1 MRCPHAAGP
10 SFERRTYPVLVQP
23 LASPDAIPKAPKP
36 IKWWMA
42 VAALALIGLSI
53 WGVYAWL
60 STPVNAVAPADT
72 ADLPQAQRLEIA
84 RLRMDIIRNA
94 LTVGAGLGGLLA
106 LALSF
111 RRQHHTEHQQRHLEY
126 VTEQAHD
133 QRERDLRQ
141 REAAAKASED
151 DALQRRITELRIQAV
166 AQLGHDRAAVRIGGL
181 HNLERLGSMYPEL
194 RQTVLDEICAYL
206 RMPFDPKPA
215 KGKAAEVGQEQQVR
229 DIALALITRHLRPEE
244 GEYWE
249 HERIDLSSA
258 VLSNANF
265 TGCKFS
271 RAIFRR
277 TEFRGTARFVAV
289 HFDQFANFNH
299 AHFDNDAWFS
309 FAYFAAAAFF
319 SSTRFEGDLTF
330 SNSQSRVDGFRFDNA
345 TARKGHLLLL
355 PNNVD
360 GIFEERKGDLDWLWF
375 QPNDI
380 EEPFQPDG

>member
-10 SFERRTYPVLVQP
+10 SSEWRTYPVLVQP

-126 VTEQAHD
+126 VTEQAHE

-215 KGKAAEVGQEQQVR
+215 KGKASEVGQEQQVR
-229 DIALALITRHLRPEE
+229 DIALALITRHLRDE
-244 GEYWE
+244 GEYWD
-249 HERIDLSSA
+249 HKRIDLSGA

-265 TGCKFS
+265 FTCKFS

-277 TEFRGTARFVAV
+277 TEFRGSTRFVSA
-289 HFDQFANFNH
+289 HFQEFANFNH
-299 AHFDNDAWFS
+299 A
-309 FAYFAAAAFF
+309 
-319 SSTRFEGDLTF
+319 
-330 SNSQSRVDGFRFDNA
+330 RFDNNAWFTGARFDDFAVFTA
-345 TARKGHLLLL
+345 TRLEGSIWFDSSRYQEGISFHNAKIRKGHQLSL
-355 PNNVD
+355 PEGIDVD
-360 GIFEERKGDLDWLWF
+360 FEEREGDPDWLWL
-375 QPNDI
+375 QHNNIDSR
-380 EEPFQPDG
+380 ELH